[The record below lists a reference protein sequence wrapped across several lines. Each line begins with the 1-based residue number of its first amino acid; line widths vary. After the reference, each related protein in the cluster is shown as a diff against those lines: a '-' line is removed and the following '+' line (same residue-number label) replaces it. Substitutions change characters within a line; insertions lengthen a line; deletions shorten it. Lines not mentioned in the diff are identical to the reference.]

1 MSPTTRPTLLGS
13 FGMVSTTHWL
23 AASSAMRMLE
33 LGGNAADAACA
44 GAFVLQVVEPHLNG
58 PGGDVPMLVGT
69 ADGDVQVLCGQGS
82 APAAAT
88 IEHYRGLGLTLVPG
102 AGLLAAVVPGAMD
115 AWLRLLAE
123 RGSLPL
129 RDVLEPAIGYAE
141 NGHPITPGAVRS
153 IAAVERLYRE
163 HWTTSAAQW
172 LPSGRLPADGDL
184 VTNKPWAATLQ
195 RLLAEG
201 ESAGSDRDGQI
212 EAARTAWAEGFVAA
226 GVDAFARIPARDSSG
241 NDHAGVITGE
251 DLSRWRSTWEAPATA
266 DFLGFQV
273 AKTQAWSQGPAL
285 LQTLQ
290 LLAALGDPGAL
301 DPSSAD
307 GIHAQVEAVKL
318 AFADRE
324 AWYGDSAEVPLAA
337 LLDPAYAAERA
348 RLIGSTAS
356 TDLRPGR
363 PGGAEP
369 RLAPEILDGLRAAGL
384 SSTNG
389 AGTGEPTVAADQEVH
404 VGHEAEVRG
413 DTCHIAVTDRYG
425 TVVAATPSG
434 GWLQSS
440 PYIPDL
446 GFCLGTRGQM
456 FWLTDG
462 LPSSLKPGAR
472 PRTTLSPT
480 MVLRDGVPVL
490 GCGSPGGDQQE
501 QWQLPFLLRVLA
513 GGQSLQEAI
522 DAPTFNTASFPS
534 SFYPR
539 SSNPGSLFV
548 EDRLDESVQ
557 DELARRGHT
566 VSRTGPWSQGYL
578 CAVARDPRTGQV
590 SAGANPRGA
599 QGYAVGR

>member
-1 MSPTTRPTLLGS
+1 VSPTTRPTLLGS

-44 GAFVLQVVEPHLNG
+44 GAFVLHVVEPHLNG

-69 ADGDVQVLCGQGS
+69 AGGDVQVLCGQGS
-82 APAAAT
+82 APSGAT
-88 IEHYRGLGLTLVPG
+88 ISHYRGLGLTLVPG

-115 AWLRLLAE
+115 AWLLLLLE

-129 RDVLEPAIGYAE
+129 REVLGPAIEYAE
-141 NGHPITPGAVRS
+141 HGYPLTPGTVRT
-153 IAAVERLYRE
+153 IAAVERLFRE

-172 LPSGRLPADGDL
+172 LPMGRLPDPGDL
-184 VTNKPWAATLQ
+184 VTNRPWAATLQ
-195 RLLAEG
+195 RLVAEA
-201 ESAGSDRDGQI
+201 EAAGPDRDGQI

-241 NDHAGVITGE
+241 NDHAGVITGQ
-251 DLSRWRSTWEAPATA
+251 DLAAWRATWEQPAMV
-266 DFLGFQV
+266 DFLGYQV
-273 AKTQAWSQGPAL
+273 AKTRAWSQGPAL

-290 LLAALGDPGAL
+290 LLSALGDPGAL

-324 AWYGDSAEVPLAA
+324 AWYGDSADVPLTA

-348 RLIGSTAS
+348 RLIGPSAS
-356 TDLRPGR
+356 TELRPGR

-369 RLAPEILDGLRAAGL
+369 RLAPEILAGLRATAL
-384 SSTNG
+384 G
-389 AGTGEPTVAADQEVH
+389 ATDGTTGEPTVAADREPH
-404 VGHEAEVRG
+404 VGHESAVVRG
-413 DTCHIAVTDRYG
+413 DTCHIAVADRHG
-425 TVVAATPSG
+425 TVIAATPSG

-446 GFCLGTRGQM
+446 GFCLGSRGQM
-456 FWLTDG
+456 FWLTEG

-539 SSNPGSLFV
+539 ASKPGSLFV
-548 EDRLDESVQ
+548 EDRIDDSVQ
-557 DELARRGHT
+557 ADLAARGHT
-566 VSRTGPWSQGYL
+566 VSRTGAWSQGYL
-578 CAVARDPRTGQV
+578 CAVARDPQTGQL

>member
-1 MSPTTRPTLLGS
+1 
-13 FGMVSTTHWL
+13 
-23 AASSAMRMLE
+23 
-33 LGGNAADAACA
+33 
-44 GAFVLQVVEPHLNG
+44 
-58 PGGDVPMLVGT
+58 
-69 ADGDVQVLCGQGS
+69 
-82 APAAAT
+82 
-88 IEHYRGLGLTLVPG
+88 
-102 AGLLAAVVPGAMD
+102 MD

-172 LPSGRLPADGDL
+172 LPSGRLPAAGDI

-195 RLLAEG
+195 RLVADA
-201 ESAGSDRDGQI
+201 ESAGSDRDRQI
-212 EAARTAWAEGFVAA
+212 EAARTTWAQGFVAH
-226 GVDAFARIPARDSSG
+226 GVDVFARIPARDSSG
-241 NDHAGVITGE
+241 NDHAGVINGD
-251 DLSRWRSTWEAPATA
+251 DLAGWRSSWEPPATA

-290 LLAALGDPGAL
+290 LLAALGDPGAF

-307 GIHAQVEAVKL
+307 GIHAQVEAIKL

-324 AWYGDSAEVPLAA
+324 AWYGDSADVPMAA

-348 RLIGSTAS
+348 RLIGPTAS
-356 TDLRPGR
+356 TVLRPGR

-369 RLAPEILDGLRAAGL
+369 RLAPEILAGLRADDL
-384 SSTNG
+384 SGTDG
-389 AGTGEPTVAADQEVH
+389 AGTGEPTVAADREVH
-404 VGHEAEVRG
+404 VGHESGDVRG
-413 DTCHIAVTDRYG
+413 DTCHIAVTDRFG

-446 GFCLGTRGQM
+446 GFCLGSRGQM
-456 FWLTDG
+456 FWLTEG

-539 SSNPGSLFV
+539 SSQPGSLFV
-548 EDRLDESVQ
+548 EDRIDESVQ
-557 DELARRGHT
+557 ADLARRGHT
-566 VSRTGPWSQGYL
+566 VSKTGPWSQGYL

-590 SAGANPRGA
+590 SAGANPRGS

>member
-1 MSPTTRPTLLGS
+1 
-13 FGMVSTTHWL
+13 MVSTTHWL

-82 APAAAT
+82 APAGAT

-115 AWLRLLAE
+115 AWLRLLVE

-141 NGHPITPGAVRS
+141 NGHPIAPGTVRS

-172 LPSGRLPADGDL
+172 LPAGRLPAPGDV
-184 VTNKPWAATLQ
+184 VTNKPWAATLK
-195 RLLAEG
+195 RLLSEA
-201 ESAGSDRDGQI
+201 ESAGTDRDNQI
-212 EAARTAWAEGFVAA
+212 EVARTAWAEGFVAG

-241 NDHAGVITGE
+241 NDHTGVITGE
-251 DLSRWRSTWEAPATA
+251 DLARWRSSWEAPATV
-266 DFLGFQV
+266 DFHGYQV
-273 AKTQAWSQGPAL
+273 AKAGPWCQGPAL

-290 LLAALGDPGAL
+290 LLSALGDPTAL
-301 DPSSAD
+301 DPSAAA

-324 AWYGDSAEVPLAA
+324 AWYGDSAQVPLSA

-348 RLIGSTAS
+348 RLIGPSAS

-369 RLAPEILDGLRAAGL
+369 QLAPEIVAGLRTAGL
-384 SSTNG
+384 RTTDG
-389 AGTGEPTVAADQEVH
+389 TTGEPTVAADQEVH
-404 VGHEAEVRG
+404 VGHESGDVRG
-413 DTCHIAVTDRYG
+413 DTCHIAVADRYG
-425 TVVAATPSG
+425 TVIAATPSG

-446 GFCLGTRGQM
+446 GFCLGSRGQM

-501 QWQLPFLLRVLA
+501 QWQLPFLLRVLV

-539 SSNPGSLFV
+539 ASKPGSLFV
-548 EDRLDESVQ
+548 EDRIDESVQ
-557 DELARRGHT
+557 ADLAGRGHT

-578 CAVARDPRTGQV
+578 CAVARDPRTGQL

>member
-1 MSPTTRPTLLGS
+1 VSPTTRPTLLGS

-82 APAAAT
+82 APAGAT
-88 IEHYRGLGLTLVPG
+88 IQHYRGLGLSLVPG
-102 AGLLAAVVPGAMD
+102 AGLLAAVIPGAMD

-129 RDVLEPAIGYAE
+129 REVLDPAVGYAE
-141 NGHPITPGAVRS
+141 NGHPITPGAVRA

-172 LPSGRLPADGDL
+172 LPSGQLPAPGDM
-184 VTNKPWAATLQ
+184 VANKPWAATLQ
-195 RLLAEG
+195 RLIAEA
-201 ESAGSDRDGQI
+201 ESAGSDRDRQI
-212 EAARTAWAEGFVAA
+212 EAARTAWAEGFVAN
-226 GVDAFARIPARDSSG
+226 GIDAFARIPARDSSG
-241 NDHAGVITGE
+241 NDHAGVITGA
-251 DLSRWRSTWEAPATA
+251 DLAGWRSSWEPPATA
-266 DFLGFQV
+266 DFSGFQV
-273 AKTQAWSQGPAL
+273 AKTRAWSQGPAL

-307 GIHAQVEAVKL
+307 GIHAQVEATKL

-337 LLDPAYAAERA
+337 LLDPAYAADRA
-348 RLIGSTAS
+348 RLIGPSAS
-356 TDLRPGR
+356 TELRPGS

-369 RLAPEILDGLRAAGL
+369 RLAPEILAGLRAAGG
-384 SSTNG
+384 SATDG
-389 AGTGEPTVAADQEVH
+389 TTGEPTAAADHDAQ
-404 VGHEAEVRG
+404 VGHESGEVRG
-413 DTCHIAVTDRYG
+413 DTCHIAVTDRHG
-425 TVVAATPSG
+425 TVIAATPSG

-446 GFCLGTRGQM
+446 GFCLGSRGQM
-456 FWLTDG
+456 FWLTEG

-539 SSNPGSLFV
+539 SSDPGSLFV
-548 EDRLDESVQ
+548 EDRIDESVQ
-557 DELARRGHT
+557 ADLTARGHT